1 MGILDTYSAYEVR
14 DIWRD
19 DTNSWPEDFIRSV
32 NDVLASDL
40 LDQWLESH
48 SDTEYRERVR
58 EIIEDETYGYE
69 DEDGNEML
77 DFNPSKDNDGQM
89 RLFE

>member
-1 MGILDTYSAYEVR
+1 MGILDTYSAYKVR

-19 DTNSWPEDFIRSV
+19 DTNSWPEDFILSV

-48 SDTEYRERVR
+48 SDAEYRERVR
-58 EIIEDETYGYE
+58 EIVEDETYGYE

-77 DFNPSKDNDGQM
+77 DFNPHKENSGQM

>member
-19 DTNSWPEDFIRSV
+19 DTNVWPEDFINSV

-40 LDQWLESH
+40 LDMWLESH
-48 SDTEYRERVR
+48 NNDEYRERIR
-58 EIIEDETYGYE
+58 EIIEDTTYGYE
-69 DEDGNEML
+69 DEEGNEML
-77 DFNPSKDNDGQM
+77 DFNPHKEDSGQM

>member
-19 DTNSWPEDFIRSV
+19 DTNSWPEDFILSV

-48 SDTEYRERVR
+48 SDAEYRERVR
-58 EIIEDETYGYE
+58 EIVEDETYGYE

-77 DFNPSKDNDGQM
+77 DFNPHKENSGQM